1 MSYDV
6 GPCVCTK
13 EYDPVCGSDGKT
25 YGNKCAARCAKVK
38 KWTSGEC
45 KSMYLQGGRT
55 NARPSIS
62 FPYVSVIVSAAK
74 TNVFDH
80 VGRCICTKE
89 YKPVCGSDGKTYGN
103 ACEARCAKVTV
114 TASGECKSKFSSCL
128 LNGFIEKNKSSR

>member
-45 KSMYLQGGRT
+45 KSTLLL
-55 NARPSIS
+55 
-62 FPYVSVIVSAAK
+62 VLLVV
-74 TNVFDH
+74 
-80 VGRCICTKE
+80 CTH
-89 YKPVCGSDGKTYGN
+89 GK
-103 ACEARCAKVTV
+103 AKVRIKV
-114 TASGECKSKFSSCL
+114 ACRVQFYVAV
-128 LNGFIEKNKSSR
+128 GFGA